1 MAEIDTKPFESVQ
14 ASLSLFEQKT
24 DQNKCSSSSKAEV
37 KEKKLDILLKE
48 LADCKLQLQV
58 KESSEMQAIIEL
70 EVYRNTIEELST
82 QLKNAAAERDK
93 YAAEYFEAQHYK
105 AKLEYGRQ
113 ILESENQKDY
123 LCIVDECKTLKE
135 ELILM
140 KTELAAAKE
149 SNYTALKQV
158 GSMKR
163 EKKKTKELVIYISE
177 LNEAILSSSL
187 KAIEAEEKR
196 SAFFQGMEA
205 ELQVASEAV
214 IQFHEKLHMMK
225 RQLDIMD
232 GLENEVLDK
241 MIQVDYYQSELK
253 QVKEFY
259 VSSLRIASDV
269 IDNLA
274 QLHLEIEMKE
284 KENCEQA
291 AHIVTLKDDVKRMKE
306 ELQSAREKITDL
318 NSQIE
323 VLTSKVQDVSDE
335 VSETMKRELEL
346 QVEIATLKSEL
357 HKSRA
362 RIAAAEAAEARYMSS
377 QAGLYLAVQQI
388 AVEAEIAKNETQR
401 LKLLRNDTEA
411 EVEIDGGE
419 PIINGEGI
427 DLVSGPT
434 SSCSVIKISREEYE
448 SLIQKSEKSDE
459 VIYLPF
465 EDESELL
472 GNKME
477 VDKLKEELE
486 AANAEISEL
495 RIYLEATTR
504 RAELAEKAKAA
515 IEDQLRNRRKEE
527 QMQRR
532 ANSELLREHSAKRS
546 ENMIYDKPSASQP
559 PGSNSGGSSLTP
571 YAERSDSV
579 GGRKHFSY
587 VPLGKILN
595 MKL

>member
-24 DQNKCSSSSKAEV
+24 GQNKCSSFSKAEV

-93 YAAEYFEAQHYK
+93 YAAEYLEAQHYK
-105 AKLEYGRQ
+105 AKLEYDRQ
-113 ILESENQKDY
+113 ILESESQKDY

-140 KTELAAAKE
+140 KTELTAAKE

-225 RQLDIMD
+225 RQLDIID

-253 QVKEFY
+253 QVKGFY
-259 VSSLRIASDV
+259 ASSLRIASDV

-291 AHIVTLKDDVKRMKE
+291 AHIVTLKDDVRRMKE

-323 VLTSKVQDVSDE
+323 VLTSKIQDMSDE

-362 RIAAAEAAEARYMSS
+362 RIPAAEAAEARYMSS
-377 QAGLYLAVQQI
+377 QAGLYLTVQQL

-411 EVEIDGGE
+411 EVEIAGGE

-427 DLVSGPT
+427 DLVSGST

-448 SLIQKSEKSDE
+448 SLIQKSEKTDE
-459 VIYLPF
+459 VIYLPY
-465 EDESELL
+465 EDERELL

-495 RIYLEATTR
+495 RIYLEAITR

-515 IEDQLRNRRKEE
+515 IEDQLRKWRKEE

-532 ANSELLREHSAKRS
+532 AN
-546 ENMIYDKPSASQP
+546 SASQP

-579 GGRKHFSY
+579 GGRKSFNY

-595 MKL
+595 MKF